1 MAINNDPLFA
11 FERNLT
17 QEQLAQM
24 LALRNNP
31 QQRWETESGT
41 ILGDRGGSLP
51 GQFGPGIGFTPNQ
64 VNRGTGVG
72 ADAEFMDDPTG
83 AGDWQ
88 ISQARNISNFGNN
101 DVTGTWDENGNWTGW
116 NSGMTGGRMLGNLGM
131 MVAGGAYTNGGFGDP
146 GSATTT
152 AGTLGTTGGNTLSAA
167 EQSLLNGG
175 GYANDLATLT
185 GSSPLTSGAGMN
197 TFGTTIADAGLL
209 STAAGGVDLAAIANG
224 TGTPPAGGTPPT
236 GSPPTN
242 TPPPGGNPPTTTPP
256 PATSAPFDPTKL
268 LTDPN
273 VIKTGVTLGGALLA
287 DKGGNGN
294 GADLSQVKPADL
306 FQTMN
311 ATGQQNWQ
319 NQVAASRYNVTNPNG
334 SSTWSQ
340 TPNFNQQGFDAAMAQ
355 WQAAGNPNIPQPT
368 KDQFTSQQWTN
379 SSTLSPQ
386 AQALYD
392 TQRNNQQS
400 AASNLSNQFS
410 TYATNAN
417 KGVDTSGIPGYQYG
431 ADSQQQKQ
439 VNLGAAPK
447 YGQIQGPGA
456 MGNPEFGDITRGALV
471 SNVGETA
478 RDWAGQVQPKLD
490 SYSDRLAGMDPWA
503 YDDKGSDAMYGMQTR
518 YMLPQQ
524 EQERKAL
531 ENRLGE
537 QGFVPGTPA
546 YEQALRQVSDSQA
559 QAQAQARDAATLAG
573 RQFGD
578 QAFDNQAGALN
589 SAIAAQ
595 LGLGNLGI
603 ATDKNAFDQKLAN
616 ANLSNTAQGQDF
628 NQQNVLSEQQFKEG
642 IAANDVVKSLFGM
655 NMDAANS
662 NNKWSAQSF
671 DDLIRGTTTNNA
683 AISGN
688 NQNAIDRAT
697 LNNNAVTNANTNAR
711 ENFTTNTNAQ
721 RNVFTDLNNIANKD
735 PTMNAPG
742 PGITSVPGQQTP
754 NLSELLQTYFGNNVD
769 LANQDTASYNANML
783 ALSNF
788 LASMFGGK

>member
-24 LALRNNP
+24 LALKSPLTSQMNSDGYLD
-31 QQRWETESGT
+31 WSG
-41 ILGDRGGSLP
+41 GGGSLS
-51 GQFGPGIGFTPNQ
+51 GKWGPSITFNPAQ
-64 VNRGTGVG
+64 VNRTTSVG
-72 ADAEFMDDPTG
+72 PDAEYMNDPSG
-83 AGDWQ
+83 AGTWGIYQ
-88 ISQARNISNFGNN
+88 PRNISNWGGS
-101 DVTGTWDENGNWTGW
+101 DVTGVWNEDGTWNGYA
-116 NSGMTGGRMLGNLGM
+116 SGMTDLRGLATILAMA
-131 MVAGGAYTNGGFGDP
+131 AGGAYTNGGFGDP
-146 GSATTT
+146 SSGMSA
-152 AGTLGTTGGNTLSAA
+152 L
-167 EQSLLNGG
+167 
-175 GYANDLATLT
+175 
-185 GSSPLTSGAGMN
+185 
-197 TFGTTIADAGLL
+197 
-209 STAAGGVDLAAIANG
+209 DLAAIDAGAGATNVGTAGALGSEAAIDAAINNG
-224 TGTPPAGGTPPT
+224 ALNTTLADSSLNAGLNTLSPDMLTAAQTIASEGGIGTLAAGTQLP
-236 GSPPTN
+236 GSPN
-242 TPPPGGNPPTTTPP
+242 TSPGNPPTTTPP
-256 PATSAPFDPTKL
+256 TSSAPFDPTKL

-287 DKGGNGN
+287 DKGGDNN
-294 GADLSQVKPADL
+294 ADLSQVKPADL

-355 WQAAGNPNIPQPT
+355 WQAAGNPNMPQPT
-368 KDQFTSQQWTN
+368 REQFTSQQWTN
-379 SSTLSPQ
+379 NSTLSPQ

-503 YDDKGSDAMYGMQTR
+503 FDDKGSDAMYGMQTR

-573 RQFGD
+573 RQYGD

-671 DDLIRGTTTNNA
+671 DDLLRGTTTNNA
-683 AISGN
+683 AIAGN
-688 NQNAIDRAT
+688 NQNSLDRAT

-742 PGITSVPGQQTP
+742 PGITNVPGQQTP
-754 NLSELLQTYFGNNVD
+754 DLSALLQQYFGNNVD

>member
-1 MAINNDPLFA
+1 
-11 FERNLT
+11 
-17 QEQLAQM
+17 
-24 LALRNNP
+24 
-31 QQRWETESGT
+31 
-41 ILGDRGGSLP
+41 
-51 GQFGPGIGFTPNQ
+51 
-64 VNRGTGVG
+64 
-72 ADAEFMDDPTG
+72 
-83 AGDWQ
+83 
-88 ISQARNISNFGNN
+88 
-101 DVTGTWDENGNWTGW
+101 
-116 NSGMTGGRMLGNLGM
+116 
-131 MVAGGAYTNGGFGDP
+131 
-146 GSATTT
+146 
-152 AGTLGTTGGNTLSAA
+152 
-167 EQSLLNGG
+167 
-175 GYANDLATLT
+175 
-185 GSSPLTSGAGMN
+185 
-197 TFGTTIADAGLL
+197 
-209 STAAGGVDLAAIANG
+209 
-224 TGTPPAGGTPPT
+224 
-236 GSPPTN
+236 
-242 TPPPGGNPPTTTPP
+242 
-256 PATSAPFDPTKL
+256 
-268 LTDPN
+268 
-273 VIKTGVTLGGALLA
+273 
-287 DKGGNGN
+287 
-294 GADLSQVKPADL
+294 
-306 FQTMN
+306 MN

-340 TPNFNQQGFDAAMAQ
+340 TPQFNQQGYDAAMAQ
-355 WQAAGNPNIPQPT
+355 WQAAGNPNMPQPT
-368 KDQFTSQQWTN
+368 REQFTSQQWTN
-379 SSTLSPQ
+379 NSTLSPQ
-386 AQALYD
+386 AQTLFD
-392 TQRNNQQS
+392 TQRANQQS

-417 KGVDTSGIPGYQYG
+417 RGVDTSGIPGYQYG
-431 ADSQQQKQ
+431 ADSQQQQQ

-490 SYSDRLAGMDPWA
+490 SYSDRLASMDPWA

>member
-1 MAINNDPLFA
+1 MAVNNDPLFA

-17 QEQLAQM
+17 QEQIAQM

-31 QQRWETESGT
+31 QQRWDTPNGT
-41 ILGDRGGSLP
+41 ILSERGGALP
-51 GQFGPGIGFTPNQ
+51 GQFGPEIRFDPRQ
-64 VNRGTGVG
+64 VQRGTSVG
-72 ADAEFMDDPTG
+72 ADAEYMDDPTG
-83 AGDWQ
+83 AGDWG

-101 DVTGTWDENGNWTGW
+101 DFSGTWDENGNWTGY
-116 NSGMTGGRMLGNLGM
+116 NSGMTGGRMVGNLGM
-131 MVAGGAYTNGGFGDP
+131 MAAGGAYTNGGFGDP
-146 GSATTT
+146 GSAG
-152 AGTLGTTGGNTLSAA
+152 ALGMPTA
-167 EQSLLNGG
+167 EQASFLEANAGAFAPGG
-175 GYANDLATLT
+175 EVAAGY
-185 GSSPLTSGAGMN
+185 GSTWGVGADGIIGSGATMGAD
-197 TFGTTIADAGLL
+197 GTPL
-209 STAAGGVDLAAIANG
+209 NPQ
-224 TGTPPAGGTPPT
+224 GTPPGGNPP
-236 GSPPTN
+236 GGNPPNGT
-242 TPPPGGNPPTTTPP
+242 PPGGNPPTTTPP
-256 PATSAPFDPTKL
+256 PANSAPFDPTKL

-273 VIKTGVTLGGALLA
+273 VIKTGVALGGTLLA
-287 DKGGNGN
+287 DKGGNN
-294 GADLSQVKPADL
+294 STDLSQVKPADL

-355 WQAAGNPNIPQPT
+355 WQAAGNPNMPQPT
-368 KDQFTSQQWTN
+368 REQFTSQQWTN

-386 AQALYD
+386 AQTLYD

-503 YDDKGSDAMYGMQTR
+503 FDDKGSDAMYGMQTR

-573 RQFGD
+573 RQYGD

-671 DDLIRGTTTNNA
+671 DDLLRGTTTNNA

-688 NQNAIDRAT
+688 NQNSLDRAT

-742 PGITSVPGQQTP
+742 PGITNVPGQQTP
-754 NLSELLQTYFGNNVD
+754 DLSALLQQYFGNNVD
-769 LANQDTASYNANML
+769 LANQDTASYNANMT